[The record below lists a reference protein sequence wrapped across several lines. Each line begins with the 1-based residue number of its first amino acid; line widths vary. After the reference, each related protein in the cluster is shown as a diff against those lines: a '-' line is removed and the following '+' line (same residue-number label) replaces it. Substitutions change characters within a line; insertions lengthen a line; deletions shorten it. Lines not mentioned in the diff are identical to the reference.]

1 MAGTINYQF
10 DPDQDV
16 YVIEQIQCSNNN
28 KEGLVVQPATV
39 VRVFSE
45 VLINSS
51 GSDNLRYDVRIE
63 GRSGTI
69 ELEESDVFETKSAA
83 ITEYQTRI
91 Q

>member
-16 YVIEQIQCSNNN
+16 YVIEQIQCSNN
-28 KEGLVVQPATV
+28 KEGLVVHPATV
-39 VRVFSE
+39 VRVFTE

-69 ELEESDVFETKSAA
+69 ELEESDVFATKADA
-83 ITEYQTRI
+83 ITEYETRI